1 MKVTALIPD
10 ELVQETKTLSNAK
23 NITEA
28 LIIAL
33 NTYVALKKLEAM
45 GESVRSRPVRLRY
58 SAEEVRKLNRE
69 R

>member
-10 ELVQETKTLSNAK
+10 ELVQETKILSNAK

-33 NTYVALKKLEAM
+33 STYVALKKLKAM
-45 GESVRSRPVRLRY
+45 GESVRSRPVRFKY
-58 SAEEVRKLNRE
+58 SAEEVRELNRKK
-69 R
+69 

>member
-33 NTYVALKKLEAM
+33 NTYVALKKLKAM
-45 GESVRSRPVRLRY
+45 GESVRTKPVRFRY
-58 SAEEVRKLNRE
+58 SAEEVREINRK
-69 R
+69 

>member
-33 NTYVALKKLEAM
+33 NLYLLWETAF
-45 GESVRSRPVRLRY
+45 GG
-58 SAEEVRKLNRE
+58 
-69 R
+69 